1 MTEQQA
7 LWSVDE
13 TTSIRS
19 YTLGNFRTIP
29 QIQQI
34 SEETQFETVSQLI
47 ASSVSLQ
54 MALAVLVVGLIIIVT
69 VYRKFSSWIQTQ
81 KFSYTRPH
89 ISRFVRTAMLAF
101 FAIGLVSSVNAY
113 IQAFELFDE
122 QDVTLTDE
130 LSPSQT
136 FAKILNTIN
145 ILVIGYT
152 ISHLIPI
159 ALNKRE
165 KTILEREDF
174 ESWKELKGF
183 KDDNGDLF
191 HKIFKW
197 VPPKILPEDLTKEE
211 FEKNL
216 QTKEGLNF
224 LENYRTSKNVALGSY
239 EKLVTDPFEEW
250 KKAERKKYEKYFD
263 DCISGNNQMGRKLVP
278 GTKPQEIYP
287 IDIWREVKRQREYE
301 PIIPASKPS
310 GHAKLQK
317 ERVPKSAKQILP
329 IGIFVATV
337 IGVVGWW
344 GVDLFILATATG
356 GMALGVG
363 LALKE
368 TMENYFAYILIRK
381 DKIFAEG
388 DRVQLE
394 SGYNG
399 LVHRITPRV
408 TYVRHGLNESL
419 AIIPTRQL
427 VSAEII
433 NFTKEIK
440 LVPAIVYVG
449 VSYLND
455 PKQVS
460 AILVKVGKRALIEV
474 KDSAGHH
481 IARQVRCP
489 YLDENKPSCGCDKDL
504 HVDITQPTVRFN
516 KFNDSALDFLVLVY
530 VRDYGSQFKMKSD
543 MRVIMY
549 EEFKKYDI
557 RVPWPIRTV
566 YQGDE
571 KREAQEIAEREDKRK
586 QVVDEFGIGDV
597 ASAEED

>member
-1 MTEQQA
+1 MVEE
-7 LWSVDE
+7 L
-13 TTSIRS
+13 
-19 YTLGNFRTIP
+19 
-29 QIQQI
+29 
-34 SEETQFETVSQLI
+34 SEFSAGQFETVSQLI
-47 ASSVSLQ
+47 TSSVSLQ
-54 MALAVLVVGLIIIVT
+54 MALAVLVIGLIIIVT

-122 QDVTLTDE
+122 QDITLTDE

-174 ESWKELKGF
+174 ESWKKLKGF
-183 KDDNGDLF
+183 KDDDGDLF

-224 LENYRTSKNVALGSY
+224 LENYRTSKDVALGSY

-250 KKAERKKYEKYFD
+250 KKAVRKKYEKYFD

-317 ERVPKSAKQILP
+317 ERVPKSAKQIIP
-329 IGIFVATV
+329 IGIFVGTV

-381 DKIFAEG
+381 DKIFVEG

>member
-1 MTEQQA
+1 MVEE
-7 LWSVDE
+7 L
-13 TTSIRS
+13 
-19 YTLGNFRTIP
+19 
-29 QIQQI
+29 
-34 SEETQFETVSQLI
+34 SEFSAGQFETVSQLI

-54 MALAVLVVGLIIIVT
+54 MALAVLVIGLIIIVT

-122 QDVTLTDE
+122 QDITLTDE

-183 KDDNGDLF
+183 KDDDGDLF

-317 ERVPKSAKQILP
+317 ERVPKSAKQIIP
-329 IGIFVATV
+329 IGIFVGTV

-381 DKIFAEG
+381 DKIFVEG

>member
-1 MTEQQA
+1 MVEEITEFSAGQF
-7 LWSVDE
+7 E
-13 TTSIRS
+13 
-19 YTLGNFRTIP
+19 TIP
-29 QIQQI
+29 Q
-34 SEETQFETVSQLI
+34 LL
-47 ASSVSLQ
+47 ASSDSLQ
-54 MALAVLVVGLIIIVT
+54 MALVVLVVGLIIIVT
-69 VYRKFSSWIQTQ
+69 VYRKFSHWIKTQ
-81 KFSYTRPH
+81 KSSYTRPH
-89 ISRFVRTAMLAF
+89 LSRFARTAMLAF
-101 FAIGLVSSVNAY
+101 FAIGLVSSVNVY
-113 IQAFELFDE
+113 IQAFELFEE
-122 QDVTLTDE
+122 QSVISTDE

-183 KDDNGDLF
+183 KDDDGDLF

-197 VPPKILPEDLTKEE
+197 IPPKMLPEDLSKEE

-224 LENYRTSKNVALGSY
+224 LENYRTSKDVALGSY
-239 EKLVTDPFEEW
+239 EKLISDPFEEW
-250 KKAERKKYEKYFD
+250 KKAVRKKYEQYFD
-263 DCISGNNQMGRKLVP
+263 DCVSGNNHSGRKLVP

-356 GMALGVG
+356 GMALGIG

-455 PKQVS
+455 PKQVA
-460 AILVKVGKRALIEV
+460 AILVKIGKRALIEV

-481 IARQVRCP
+481 LARQIRCP
-489 YLDENKPSCGCDKDL
+489 YLDQNKPSCGCDKDI
-504 HVDITQPTVRFN
+504 HVDISQPTVRFN

-571 KREAQEIAEREDKRK
+571 KREAQEIAEHESKRQ
-586 QVVDEFGIGDV
+586 QVTDEYGIGDL
-597 ASAEED
+597 AHGGED

>member
-1 MTEQQA
+1 MVEE
-7 LWSVDE
+7 L
-13 TTSIRS
+13 
-19 YTLGNFRTIP
+19 
-29 QIQQI
+29 
-34 SEETQFETVSQLI
+34 SEFSAGEFETVAQLL
-47 ASSVSLQ
+47 ASSSDLQ
-54 MALAVLVVGLIIIVT
+54 ALMVLLGTGLVILGIA
-69 VYRKFSSWIQTQ
+69 YRGFGKWMSSK

-89 ISRFVRTAMLAF
+89 VSRFARTAMLAF
-101 FAIGLVSSVNAY
+101 FGIGLVTGVNLY
-113 IQAFELFDE
+113 MQIEVMLGVGSDFSDE
-122 QDVTLTDE
+122 AI
-130 LSPSQT
+130 QT
-136 FAKILNTIN
+136 FEKIINTIN

-159 ALNKRE
+159 GLNKAE
-165 KTILEREDF
+165 KTKLEAEDF
-174 ESWKELKGF
+174 ENWKDVKGF
-183 KDDNGDLF
+183 KDDEDGLF

-197 VPPKILPEDLTKEE
+197 IPPKTHPEDLTKEE

-216 QTKEGLNF
+216 QTKDGLNF
-224 LENYRTSKNVALGSY
+224 LENYRTSKGVTIGSY
-239 EKLVTDPFEEW
+239 EKMGKDPLEEW
-250 KKAERKKYEKYFD
+250 KKAERKKYEKYLN
-263 DCISGNNQMGRKLVP
+263 DCISGNNETGRKLTL

-287 IDIWREVKRQREYE
+287 IDLWREEKRQRGYD
-301 PIIPASKPS
+301 PIIPASKPA
-310 GHAKLQK
+310 GHAELQE
-317 ERVPKSAKQILP
+317 ERVPKSAKQVLP

-344 GVDLFILATATG
+344 GVDLFVLATATG
-356 GMALGVG
+356 GMALGIG

-381 DKIFAEG
+381 DKIFTEG
-388 DRVQLE
+388 DRVQLA

-399 LVHRITPRV
+399 YVHRITPRV

-433 NFTKEIK
+433 NYTKEIK
-440 LVPAIVYVG
+440 LVPAIVDVG

-455 PKQVS
+455 PKQVA

-474 KDSAGHH
+474 KDSNGHH
-481 IARQVRCP
+481 VARQTRCP
-489 YLDENKPSCGCDKDL
+489 YLDQNKPSCGCDKDI
-504 HVDITQPTVRFN
+504 HVDIAQPTVRFN
-516 KFNDSALDFLVLVY
+516 KFNDSSLDFAIIVY

-557 RVPWPIRTV
+557 RIPWPIRTV

-571 KREAQEIAEREDKRK
+571 KREAQEIAEYESKRK
-586 QVVDEFGIGDV
+586 QVIDEFGIGDL
-597 ASAEED
+597 ARGEGD

>member
-1 MTEQQA
+1 MVEE
-7 LWSVDE
+7 L
-13 TTSIRS
+13 
-19 YTLGNFRTIP
+19 
-29 QIQQI
+29 
-34 SEETQFETVSQLI
+34 SEFSAGEFETVAQLL
-47 ASSVSLQ
+47 ASSSDLQ
-54 MALAVLVVGLIIIVT
+54 ALMVLLGTGLVILGIA
-69 VYRKFSSWIQTQ
+69 YRGFGKWMSSK

-89 ISRFVRTAMLAF
+89 VSRFARTVMLAF
-101 FAIGLVSSVNAY
+101 FGIGLVTGVNLY
-113 IQAFELFDE
+113 MQIEVMLGVGSDFSDE
-122 QDVTLTDE
+122 AI
-130 LSPSQT
+130 QT
-136 FAKILNTIN
+136 FEKIINTIN

-159 ALNKRE
+159 GLNKAE
-165 KTILEREDF
+165 KTKLEAEDF
-174 ESWKELKGF
+174 ENWKDVKGF
-183 KDDNGDLF
+183 KDDEDGLF

-197 VPPKILPEDLTKEE
+197 IPPKTHPEDLTKEE

-216 QTKEGLNF
+216 QTKDGLNF
-224 LENYRTSKNVALGSY
+224 LENYRTSKGVTIGSY
-239 EKLVTDPFEEW
+239 EKMRKDPLEEW
-250 KKAERKKYEKYFD
+250 KKAERKKYEKYLN
-263 DCISGNNQMGRKLVP
+263 DCISGNNETGRKLTL

-287 IDIWREVKRQREYE
+287 IDLWREEKRQRGYD
-301 PIIPASKPS
+301 PIIPASKPA
-310 GHAKLQK
+310 GHAELQE

-337 IGVVGWW
+337 VGVVGWW
-344 GVDLFILATATG
+344 GVDLFVLATATG
-356 GMALGVG
+356 GMALGIG

-381 DKIFAEG
+381 DKIFTEG

-399 LVHRITPRV
+399 YVHRITPRV

-433 NFTKEIK
+433 NYTKEIK
-440 LVPAIVYVG
+440 LVPAIVDVG

-455 PKQVS
+455 PKQVA

-474 KDSAGHH
+474 KDPSGHH
-481 IARQVRCP
+481 LARQIRCP
-489 YLDENKPSCGCDKDL
+489 YLDQNKPSCGCDKDI
-504 HVDITQPTVRFN
+504 HVDISQPTVRFN
-516 KFNDSALDFLVLVY
+516 KFNDSSLDFAIIVY

-557 RVPWPIRTV
+557 RIPWPIRTV

-571 KREAQEIAEREDKRK
+571 KREADEIAEYEDKRK
-586 QVVDEFGIGDV
+586 QVIDEFGIGDL
-597 ASAEED
+597 SRGEGD

>member
-1 MTEQQA
+1 MVEE
-7 LWSVDE
+7 L
-13 TTSIRS
+13 
-19 YTLGNFRTIP
+19 
-29 QIQQI
+29 
-34 SEETQFETVSQLI
+34 SEFSAGQFETVSQLI

-122 QDVTLTDE
+122 QDITLTDE

-216 QTKEGLNF
+216 QTKEGVNF
-224 LENYRTSKNVALGSY
+224 LENYRTSKDVALGSY
-239 EKLVTDPFEEW
+239 EKLKSDPFEEW
-250 KKAERKKYEKYFD
+250 KKAVRKKYEKYFN
-263 DCISGNNQMGRKLVP
+263 DCISGNNQTGRKLVP

-310 GHAKLQK
+310 GHAKRQK
-317 ERVPKSAKQILP
+317 ERVPKSAKQIIP
-329 IGIFVATV
+329 IGIFVGTV

-381 DKIFAEG
+381 DKIFVEG

-571 KREAQEIAEREDKRK
+571 KREAQEIAEHESKRK
-586 QVVDEFGIGDV
+586 QVTDEYGIGDL
-597 ASAEED
+597 AHGGED

>member
-1 MTEQQA
+1 MVEE
-7 LWSVDE
+7 L
-13 TTSIRS
+13 
-19 YTLGNFRTIP
+19 
-29 QIQQI
+29 
-34 SEETQFETVSQLI
+34 SEFSAGQFETVSQLI

-54 MALAVLVVGLIIIVT
+54 MALVVLVVGLIIIVT

-165 KTILEREDF
+165 KTIHEREDF

-250 KKAERKKYEKYFD
+250 KKAERKKYEKYFN

-310 GHAKLQK
+310 GHAKRQK
-317 ERVPKSAKQILP
+317 ERVPKSAKQIIP
-329 IGIFVATV
+329 IGIFVGTV

-381 DKIFAEG
+381 DKIFVEG

-504 HVDITQPTVRFN
+504 HVDISQPTVRFN

-543 MRVIMY
+543 MRVILY

>member
-1 MTEQQA
+1 MVEE
-7 LWSVDE
+7 L
-13 TTSIRS
+13 
-19 YTLGNFRTIP
+19 
-29 QIQQI
+29 
-34 SEETQFETVSQLI
+34 SEFSAGQFETVSQLI

-54 MALAVLVVGLIIIVT
+54 MALVVLVVGLIIIVT

-165 KTILEREDF
+165 KTIHEREDF

-250 KKAERKKYEKYFD
+250 KKAERKKYEKYFN

-310 GHAKLQK
+310 GHAKRQK
-317 ERVPKSAKQILP
+317 ERVPKSAKQIIP
-329 IGIFVATV
+329 IGIFVGTV

-381 DKIFAEG
+381 DKIFVEG

-455 PKQVS
+455 PKQVA

-543 MRVIMY
+543 MRVILY
-549 EEFKKYDI
+549 EEFKNYDI

-586 QVVDEFGIGDV
+586 HCLLYTSDAADE
-597 ASAEED
+597 

>member
-1 MTEQQA
+1 MVEE
-7 LWSVDE
+7 L
-13 TTSIRS
+13 
-19 YTLGNFRTIP
+19 
-29 QIQQI
+29 
-34 SEETQFETVSQLI
+34 SEFSAGQFETVSQLI
-47 ASSVSLQ
+47 TSSVSLQ

-122 QDVTLTDE
+122 QDITLTDE

-183 KDDNGDLF
+183 KDDDGDLF

-224 LENYRTSKNVALGSY
+224 LENYRTSKDVALGSY
-239 EKLVTDPFEEW
+239 EKLVSDPFEEW
-250 KKAERKKYEKYFD
+250 KKAVRKKYEQYFD
-263 DCISGNNQMGRKLVP
+263 DCVSGNNQTGRKLVP

-317 ERVPKSAKQILP
+317 ERVPKSAKQIIP
-329 IGIFVATV
+329 IGIFVGTV

-356 GMALGVG
+356 GMALGIG

-433 NFTKEIK
+433 NYTKEIK

-460 AILVKVGKRALIEV
+460 AILVKVGKRALVEV
-474 KDSAGHH
+474 KDSKGNH

-504 HVDITQPTVRFN
+504 HVDISQPTVRFN

-571 KREAQEIAEREDKRK
+571 KREAQEIAEHESKRK
-586 QVVDEFGIGDV
+586 QVTDEYGIGDL
-597 ASAEED
+597 AHGGED

>member
-1 MTEQQA
+1 MVEE
-7 LWSVDE
+7 L
-13 TTSIRS
+13 
-19 YTLGNFRTIP
+19 
-29 QIQQI
+29 
-34 SEETQFETVSQLI
+34 SEFSAGQFETVTQLL

-54 MALAVLVVGLIIIVT
+54 MALAVLVIGLIIIVT

-89 ISRFVRTAMLAF
+89 ISRFARTAMLAF

-122 QDVTLTDE
+122 QAITLTDE

-183 KDDNGDLF
+183 KDDDGDLF

-224 LENYRTSKNVALGSY
+224 LENYRTSKDVALGSY
-239 EKLVTDPFEEW
+239 EKLVSDPFEEW
-250 KKAERKKYEKYFD
+250 KKAVRKKYEQYFD
-263 DCISGNNQMGRKLVP
+263 DCVSGNNQTGRKLVP

-433 NFTKEIK
+433 NYTKEIK
-440 LVPAIVYVG
+440 LVPAIVDVG

-455 PKQVS
+455 PKQVA

-474 KDSAGHH
+474 KDSNGHH
-481 IARQVRCP
+481 VARQTRCP
-489 YLDENKPSCGCDKDL
+489 YLDQNKPSCGCDKDI
-504 HVDITQPTVRFN
+504 HVDIAQPTVRFN
-516 KFNDSALDFLVLVY
+516 KFNDSSLDFAIIVY

-549 EEFKKYDI
+549 EEFKRYDI
-557 RVPWPIRTV
+557 RIPWPIRTV

-571 KREAQEIAEREDKRK
+571 KREASEIAEHESKRK
-586 QVVDEFGIGDV
+586 QVIDEFGIGDL
-597 ASAEED
+597 ARGEGD

>member
-1 MTEQQA
+1 MVE
-7 LWSVDE
+7 E
-13 TTSIRS
+13 
-19 YTLGNFRTIP
+19 
-29 QIQQI
+29 I
-34 SEETQFETVSQLI
+34 SEFSAGEFETVSQLL

-54 MALAVLVVGLIIIVT
+54 MALVALVVGLIIIACG
-69 VYRKFSSWIQTQ
+69 YRLFSRWTQTR
-81 KFSYTRPH
+81 KFSYTSPH
-89 ISRFVRTAMLAF
+89 ISRFARTAMLAF

-113 IQAFELFDE
+113 IQIFEFFDE
-122 QDVTLTDE
+122 QDVTITDQLT
-130 LSPSQT
+130 PTQT

-152 ISHLIPI
+152 IAHLIPI

-165 KTILEREDF
+165 KTNFEEEDF
-174 ESWKELKGF
+174 EKWKDLKGF
-183 KDDNGDLF
+183 RDDDGDLF
-191 HKIFKW
+191 HRIFKW
-197 VPPKILPEDLTKEE
+197 IPPKILPEDLTKEE

-216 QTKEGLNF
+216 QSKEGLNF
-224 LENYRTSKNVALGSY
+224 LENYRTSKDVAIGSY
-239 EKLVTDPFEEW
+239 EKLVSNPFEEW
-250 KKAERKKYEKYFD
+250 KKAERKKYEKYFN
-263 DCISGNNQMGRKLVP
+263 DCISGNNQTGRKLVP

-287 IDIWREVKRQREYE
+287 IDVWREVKRQQEYD
-301 PIIPASKPS
+301 PLIPGSKPS
-310 GHAKLQK
+310 GHAELQK
-317 ERVPKSAKQILP
+317 ERVPKSAKQIIP
-329 IGIFVATV
+329 IGIFVGTV

-381 DKIFAEG
+381 DKIFTEG

-399 LVHRITPRV
+399 YVHRITPRV

-427 VSAEII
+427 VTAEII
-433 NFTKEIK
+433 NYTKEIK
-440 LVPAIVYVG
+440 LVPAIVDVG

-455 PKQVS
+455 PKQVA

-474 KDSAGHH
+474 KDSNGYHV
-481 IARQVRCP
+481 ARQTRCP
-489 YLDENKPSCGCDKDL
+489 YLDQNKPSCGCDKNI
-504 HVDITQPTVRFN
+504 HMDIEQPTVRFN
-516 KFNDSALDFLVLVY
+516 KFNDSSLDFSIWVY
-530 VRDYGSQFKMKSD
+530 VRSYGSQFKMKST
-543 MRVIMY
+543 MRLIMY

-557 RVPWPIRTV
+557 RIPWPIRTV

-571 KREAQEIAEREDKRK
+571 KREEKEIAERESNRK
-586 QVVDEFGIGDV
+586 QVVDEFGIGDL
-597 ASAEED
+597 SRGEGD

>member
-1 MTEQQA
+1 MVEE
-7 LWSVDE
+7 L
-13 TTSIRS
+13 
-19 YTLGNFRTIP
+19 
-29 QIQQI
+29 
-34 SEETQFETVSQLI
+34 SEFSAGEFETVAQLL
-47 ASSVSLQ
+47 ASSSDLQ
-54 MALAVLVVGLIIIVT
+54 ALMVLLGTGLVILGIA
-69 VYRKFSSWIQTQ
+69 YRGFGKWMSSK

-89 ISRFVRTAMLAF
+89 VSRFARTAMLAF
-101 FAIGLVSSVNAY
+101 FGIGLVTGVNLY
-113 IQAFELFDE
+113 MQIEVMLGVGSDFSDE
-122 QDVTLTDE
+122 AI
-130 LSPSQT
+130 QT
-136 FAKILNTIN
+136 FEKIINTIN

-159 ALNKRE
+159 GLNKAE
-165 KTILEREDF
+165 KTKLEAEDF
-174 ESWKELKGF
+174 ENWKDVKGF
-183 KDDNGDLF
+183 KDDEDGLF

-197 VPPKILPEDLTKEE
+197 IPPKTPPEDLTKEE

-216 QTKEGLNF
+216 QTKDGLNF
-224 LENYRTSKNVALGSY
+224 LENYRTSKGVTIGSY
-239 EKLVTDPFEEW
+239 EKMGKDPLEEW
-250 KKAERKKYEKYFD
+250 KKAERKKYEKYLN
-263 DCISGNNQMGRKLVP
+263 DCLSGNNETGRKLTL
-278 GTKPQEIYP
+278 GAKPQEIYP
-287 IDIWREVKRQREYE
+287 IDLWREEKRQRGYD
-301 PIIPASKPS
+301 PIIPASKPA
-310 GHAKLQK
+310 GHAELQE
-317 ERVPKSAKQILP
+317 ERVPKSAKQVLP

-344 GVDLFILATATG
+344 GVDLFVLATATG
-356 GMALGVG
+356 GMALGIG

-381 DKIFAEG
+381 DKIFTEG

-399 LVHRITPRV
+399 YVHRITPRV

-433 NFTKEIK
+433 NYTKEIK
-440 LVPAIVYVG
+440 LVPAIVDVG

-455 PKQVS
+455 PKQVA

-474 KDSAGHH
+474 KDSNGHH
-481 IARQVRCP
+481 VARQTRCP
-489 YLDENKPSCGCDKDL
+489 YLDQNKPSCGCDKDI
-504 HVDITQPTVRFN
+504 HVDIAQPTVRFN
-516 KFNDSALDFLVLVY
+516 KFNDSSLDFAIIVY

-557 RVPWPIRTV
+557 RIPWPIRTV

-571 KREAQEIAEREDKRK
+571 KREANEIAEHESKRK
-586 QVVDEFGIGDV
+586 QVIDEFGIGDL
-597 ASAEED
+597 ARGEGD

>member
-1 MTEQQA
+1 MVEE
-7 LWSVDE
+7 L
-13 TTSIRS
+13 
-19 YTLGNFRTIP
+19 
-29 QIQQI
+29 
-34 SEETQFETVSQLI
+34 SEFSAGEFETVAQLL
-47 ASSVSLQ
+47 ASSSDLQ
-54 MALAVLVVGLIIIVT
+54 ALMVLLGTGLVILGIA
-69 VYRKFSSWIQTQ
+69 YRGFGKWMSSK

-89 ISRFVRTAMLAF
+89 VSRFARTVMLAF
-101 FAIGLVSSVNAY
+101 FGIGLVTGVNLY
-113 IQAFELFDE
+113 MQIEVMLGVGSDFSDE
-122 QDVTLTDE
+122 AI
-130 LSPSQT
+130 QT
-136 FAKILNTIN
+136 FEKIINTIN

-159 ALNKRE
+159 GLNKAE
-165 KTILEREDF
+165 KTKLEAEDF
-174 ESWKELKGF
+174 ENWKDVKGF
-183 KDDNGDLF
+183 KDDEDGLF

-197 VPPKILPEDLTKEE
+197 IPPKTHPEDLTKEE

-216 QTKEGLNF
+216 QTKDGLNF
-224 LENYRTSKNVALGSY
+224 LENYRTSKGVTIGSY
-239 EKLVTDPFEEW
+239 EKMRKDPLEEW
-250 KKAERKKYEKYFD
+250 KKAERKKYEKYLN
-263 DCISGNNQMGRKLVP
+263 DCISGNNETGRKLTL

-287 IDIWREVKRQREYE
+287 IDLWREEKRQRGYD
-301 PIIPASKPS
+301 PIIPASKPA
-310 GHAKLQK
+310 GHAELQE
-317 ERVPKSAKQILP
+317 ERVPKSAKQVLP

-344 GVDLFILATATG
+344 GVDLFVLATATG
-356 GMALGVG
+356 GMALGIG

-381 DKIFAEG
+381 DKIFTEG

-399 LVHRITPRV
+399 YVHRITPRV

-433 NFTKEIK
+433 NYTKEIK
-440 LVPAIVYVG
+440 LVPAIVDVG

-455 PKQVS
+455 PKQVA

-474 KDSAGHH
+474 KDSNGHH
-481 IARQVRCP
+481 VARQTRCP
-489 YLDENKPSCGCDKDL
+489 YLDQNKPSCGCDKDI
-504 HVDITQPTVRFN
+504 HVDIAQPTVRFN
-516 KFNDSALDFLVLVY
+516 KFNDSSLDFAIIVY

-549 EEFKKYDI
+549 EEFKRYDI
-557 RVPWPIRTV
+557 RIPWPIRTV

-571 KREAQEIAEREDKRK
+571 KREASEIAEHESKRK
-586 QVVDEFGIGDV
+586 QVIDEFGIGDL
-597 ASAEED
+597 ARGEGD

>member
-1 MTEQQA
+1 MVEE
-7 LWSVDE
+7 L
-13 TTSIRS
+13 
-19 YTLGNFRTIP
+19 
-29 QIQQI
+29 
-34 SEETQFETVSQLI
+34 SEFSAGEFETVSELLASDPDLQL
-47 ASSVSLQ
+47 L
-54 MALAVLVVGLIIIVT
+54 MVLLGVGLAILAT
-69 VYRKFSSWIQTQ
+69 GYRSFGKWMYGK

-89 ISRFVRTAMLAF
+89 VARFVRSAMLAF
-101 FAIGLVSSVNAY
+101 FAIGLVTSINVFVQVMETDAHNPSSVEAL
-113 IQAFELFDE
+113 E
-122 QDVTLTDE
+122 
-130 LSPSQT
+130 T

-145 ILVIGYT
+145 ILVIGFT
-152 ISHLIPI
+152 VSHLIPI
-159 ALNKRE
+159 GLNKAE
-165 KTILEREDF
+165 KTKLEAEDF
-174 ESWKELKGF
+174 ENWKDVKGF
-183 KDDNGDLF
+183 KDDEDGLF

-197 VPPKILPEDLTKEE
+197 IPPKTPPEDLTKEE

-216 QTKEGLNF
+216 QTKDGLNF
-224 LENYRTSKNVALGSY
+224 LENYRTSKGVTIGSY
-239 EKLVTDPFEEW
+239 EKMGKDPLEEW
-250 KKAERKKYEKYFD
+250 KKAERKKYEKYLN
-263 DCISGNNQMGRKLVP
+263 DCLSGNNETGRKLTL
-278 GTKPQEIYP
+278 GAKPQEIYP
-287 IDIWREVKRQREYE
+287 IDLWREEKRQRGYE
-301 PIIPASKPS
+301 PIIPASKPA
-310 GHAKLQK
+310 GHAELQE

-344 GVDLFILATATG
+344 GVDLFVLATATG
-356 GMALGVG
+356 GMALGIG

-399 LVHRITPRV
+399 YVHRITPRV

-427 VSAEII
+427 VSAEIV

-440 LVPAIVYVG
+440 LVPAVVDVG

-455 PKQVS
+455 PKQVA
-460 AILVKVGKRALIEV
+460 AILVKVGKRALLEV
-474 KDSAGHH
+474 KDSNGHH
-481 IARQVRCP
+481 VARQTRCP
-489 YLDENKPSCGCDKDL
+489 YLDQNKPSCGCDRDI
-504 HVDITQPTVRFN
+504 HVDIAQPTVRFN
-516 KFNDSALDFLVLVY
+516 KFNDSSLDFAIIVY

-557 RVPWPIRTV
+557 RIPWPIRTV

-571 KREAQEIAEREDKRK
+571 KREAQEIAEYESKRK
-586 QVVDEFGIGDV
+586 QVIDEFGIGDL
-597 ASAEED
+597 ARGEGD